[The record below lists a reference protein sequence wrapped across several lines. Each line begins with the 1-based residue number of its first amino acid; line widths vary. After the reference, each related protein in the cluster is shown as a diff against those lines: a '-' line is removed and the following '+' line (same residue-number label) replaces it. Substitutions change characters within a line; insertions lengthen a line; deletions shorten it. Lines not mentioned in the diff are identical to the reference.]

1 MSAPLTLVARMRAKS
16 GQQARLHAELHRL
29 VAPTRAET
37 GCIAYDLHVSENDP
51 ALFLFYETWKSQADL
66 DAHFETPH
74 LQTLLKILP
83 EMLEGEMELSKWRMC

>member
-16 GQQARLHAELHRL
+16 GQQARLRAELQRL
-29 VAPTRAET
+29 VEPTRAET
-37 GCIAYDLHVSENDP
+37 GCIGYDLHLSENDP

-74 LQTLLKILP
+74 LQALLKILP
-83 EMLEGEMELSKWRMC
+83 EMLEGEMEMSKWKKC